1 MIVAVTATTSIGKP
15 LSKSEI
21 KKVLDACD
29 MAFKLEA
36 DEKKVIEYKFSL
48 LK

>member
-36 DEKKVIEYKFSL
+36 DEKKVIEFKFSL

>member
-1 MIVAVTATTSIGKP
+1 MIVAVTATTSEGQP
-15 LSKSEI
+15 LSKTEI

-36 DEKKVIEYKFSL
+36 DEKKV
-48 LK
+48 